1 MKRSI
6 SHATFTI
13 EKTYN
18 ASPERVFK
26 AFADPVAK
34 TKWFGAPEGWSENK
48 YSLDFRVGGLEI
60 SEGRSPGGPMH
71 YYEARHQDI
80 VPNQRII
87 TTYAMRLDD
96 TKISVSVATVEFE
109 PSGKGTKLTFTEM
122 GAYLDGHDPKGEM
135 RREGTSQMLDNVVK
149 ALAD

>member
-34 TKWFGAPEGWSENK
+34 TKWFTSPEDWKEDR
-48 YSLDFRVGGLEI
+48 YSLDFRVGGIER
-60 SEGRSPGGPMH
+60 SSGRPPGGEVH
-71 YYEARHQDI
+71 YYEARYQDI
-80 VPNQRII
+80 VPNERIVS
-87 TTYAMRLDD
+87 TYEMKMGD
-96 TKISVSVATVEFE
+96 TRISVSVATIQFE
-109 PSGKGTKLTFTEM
+109 PQGKGTKLTFTEM
-122 GAYLDGHDPKGEM
+122 GAYLDGHDPKGDM
-135 RREGTSQMLDNVVK
+135 RREGTSQMLDTVVK
-149 ALAD
+149 ALED